1 MRRRTMAAIAGAA
14 LALVAVTTALAT
26 PGDGPLALLGG
37 GGDRDERRAEHARAL
52 GEKLGVDPGR
62 VERALGEIHS
72 DRREVRQDAL
82 ARALAERLDVPVG
95 DAERAVERAFAVTR
109 PERGL
114 PRPERGE
121 RGERGE
127 KGGPLAR
134 AIANELDKR
143 PQEVREAL
151 RAFRR
156 ERLEQRL
163 AEAVREGRVT
173 ERQADELRERIES
186 RRGRGLGPRGGPG
199 FGPPH
204 GGHGPGFG
212 PPPEE
217 GRL

>member
-1 MRRRTMAAIAGAA
+1 MAAIAGAA
-14 LALVAVTTALAT
+14 LALAAVTTALAT
-26 PGDGPLALLGG
+26 PGDGPLALLGGG

-62 VERALGEIHS
+62 VERALGEINS
-72 DRREVRQDAL
+72 ERREARQDAL
-82 ARALAERLDVPVG
+82 ARAVAERLDVPAG

-114 PRPERGE
+114 PRPE

-151 RAFRR
+151 QAFRR

-163 AEAVREGRVT
+163 PEAVREGRLT
-173 ERQADELRERIES
+173 ERQADELRERIKS
-186 RRGRGLGPRGGPG
+186 RRGRGLGRRGGPG

>member
-14 LALVAVTTALAT
+14 LALAAVTTALAT
-26 PGDGPLALLGG
+26 PGDGPLALLG

-52 GEKLGVDPGR
+52 GEKLGVDASR

-72 DRREVRQDAL
+72 ERREARQDAL
-82 ARALAERLDVPVG
+82 ARAVAERLAVPAG

-114 PRPERGE
+114 PRPEH
-121 RGERGE
+121 GERGE
-127 KGGPLAR
+127 KGGPLTR

-163 AEAVREGRVT
+163 AEAVREGRLT

-186 RRGRGLGPRGGPG
+186 RRGRGLGPHGRPG

-204 GGHGPGFG
+204 GDHGPGFG

-217 GRL
+217 GGL